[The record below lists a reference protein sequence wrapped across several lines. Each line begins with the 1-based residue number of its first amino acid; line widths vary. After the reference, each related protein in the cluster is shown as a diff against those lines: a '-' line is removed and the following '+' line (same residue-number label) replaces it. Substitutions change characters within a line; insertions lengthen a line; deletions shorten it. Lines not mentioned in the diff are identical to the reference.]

1 MPGIDF
7 SLILEGLG
15 AGMTV
20 KDFDSIGRAILSAMA
35 FGVQLGRTGDVTEWP
50 LRHTFKR

>member
-1 MPGIDF
+1 MPGVDF

-15 AGMTV
+15 AGLTIN
-20 KDFDSIGRAILSAMA
+20 DFDTIGRALVTAMT